1 MSWTACASSR
11 RRGTDPITTKQF
23 LTYDNPPTFPL
34 GAFVVIIT
42 ALSSAYTTLPSTS
55 APSDAAT
62 NSPRPAACM
71 QSTFIWPT
79 LSAAAVLLDRPNTAD
94 PSRPTVCRSE
104 SHRVWWRLS
113 FQEG

>member
-1 MSWTACASSR
+1 
-11 RRGTDPITTKQF
+11 
-23 LTYDNPPTFPL
+23 
-34 GAFVVIIT
+34 
-42 ALSSAYTTLPSTS
+42 
-55 APSDAAT
+55 
-62 NSPRPAACM
+62 M